1 MCYIVSEVISALN
14 SVGKTGCTNGEKQ
27 MDCWLGVGK
36 CAHIPDAN
44 YILPKCMYCH
54 KGMICMVLN
63 KHETTVSMQA
73 WFQHTPMSKAQC
85 MHPQATK
92 TLGCSDGLAFS
103 GTGWCRNG
111 WTGVEPHTHG
121 NSQSVDAPSS
131 IWIFK
136 ALGGFSS
143 PTLTQHWV
151 MQWALA
157 ASSAWP
163 CVTLRSCSCMGT
175 ASIKGPPNFI
185 MLYKF
190 LV

>member
-1 MCYIVSEVISALN
+1 
-14 SVGKTGCTNGEKQ
+14 
-27 MDCWLGVGK
+27 
-36 CAHIPDAN
+36 
-44 YILPKCMYCH
+44 
-54 KGMICMVLN
+54 
-63 KHETTVSMQA
+63 MQA
-73 WFQHTPMSKAQC
+73 RFQHTPMSKAWC
-85 MHPQATK
+85 IHPQATK
-92 TLGCSDGLAFS
+92 TLSCSDGLAFG

-111 WTGVEPHTHG
+111 WTGVEPHAHR

-131 IWIFK
+131 VWIFE

-157 ASSAWP
+157 ASGVQP
-163 CVTLRSCSCMGT
+163 CMTLQSCSCMGT

-185 MLYKF
+185 MLHKF